1 LSRHK
6 PLTVLIIAAQL
17 IGIDAIAAT
26 ITLKKQA
33 EVDGPCVTLGEI
45 AAITDTDAELAVR
58 LGAVKLGSAP
68 WPGTVRRI
76 DAIVVKL
83 KLYQFGFD
91 PRDISISAK
100 SGCRLTTRGRDIPA
114 ERIVKMA
121 REHLLKSMQWP
132 GEDIE
137 IDLVSKPESCTIP
150 AGCGDDVLRPASN
163 RIIRRL
169 GRVNVGVDLLV
180 DDKARFR
187 QSVTFNVRLFERT
200 VVTTRDISRNDKFS
214 SRNVATRRV
223 ELKRFPPRRITDIK
237 RVLGRTAARSIAAD
251 TPLTPAMI
259 ISPPIVKRGDVVNIV
274 YRSPCLKITTSGV
287 ARQDGAEGDIITVEN
302 MSSRKRLEGR
312 IIDEGTVLV
321 DG

>member
-1 LSRHK
+1 MSRLK

-33 EVDGPCVTLGEI
+33 EVDGPCVSLGEI
-45 AAITDTDAELAVR
+45 AAITDADAELAAR
-58 LGAVKLGSAP
+58 LGAVKLGAAP

-91 PRDISISAK
+91 PRDVSISAK
-100 SGCRLTTRGRDIPA
+100 SGCYLTTRGRDIPA

-132 GEDIE
+132 GDDIE
-137 IDLVSKPESCTIP
+137 IELVSKPASCAIP
-150 AGCGDDVLRPASN
+150 AGCGDDALRPAGN
-163 RIIRRL
+163 LVIRSL
-169 GRVNVGVDLLV
+169 GRVKVGVDLLV
-180 DDKARFR
+180 DGKARFR
-187 QSVTFNVRLFERT
+187 KTVTFNVRLFERT
-200 VVTTRDISRNDKFS
+200 VVATRDISRNDRFS

-223 ELKRFPPRRITDIK
+223 ELERWPPRQMTDIK
-237 RVLGRTAARSIAAD
+237 RVLGRTAARPIAAD
-251 TPLTPAMI
+251 TPLMPAMI
-259 ISPPIVKRGDVVNIV
+259 ISPPIIKRGDVVKIV
-274 YRSPCLKITTSGV
+274 YRSRCLEITASGV
-287 ARQDGAEGDIITVEN
+287 ARQDGAEGDIIAVEN
-302 MSSRKRLEGR
+302 LSSRKRLEGR
-312 IIDEGTVLV
+312 IIDDNTVLI